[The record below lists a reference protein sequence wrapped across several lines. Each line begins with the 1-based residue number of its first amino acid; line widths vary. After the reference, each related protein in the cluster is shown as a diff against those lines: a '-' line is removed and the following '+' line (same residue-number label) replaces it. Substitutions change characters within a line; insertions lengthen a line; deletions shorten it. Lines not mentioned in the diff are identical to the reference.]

1 MEEHSWDVLMS
12 VGRIRSDFLE
22 GPPPNS
28 HSAPSPISIL
38 PYLPY
43 LPTLPYKNYVL
54 GARVGA
60 TGGHHRLGSTHH
72 VWGLPKAPHG
82 SGGGRGATRGV
93 NPLPPP
99 LPVPRLTGRKLIR
112 RLLRRLFLAVAT
124 EMTVKMGTD
133 AETPSTLRARER
145 LLTGMCPSV
154 LSQC

>member
-1 MEEHSWDVLMS
+1 M
-12 VGRIRSDFLE
+12 
-22 GPPPNS
+22 
-28 HSAPSPISIL
+28 
-38 PYLPY
+38 
-43 LPTLPYKNYVL
+43 
-54 GARVGA
+54 GA
-60 TGGHHRLGSTHH
+60 TQGTPRQWWGERSHPGGQ
-72 VWGLPKAPHG
+72 PPA
-82 SGGGRGATRGV
+82 
-93 NPLPPP
+93 PP